1 MDENEVNDTTNP
13 NEPVVEKEAD
23 NNLVEVVD
31 DNDEDDKEIEEY
43 IEKSFSDSN
52 NWYPSSTSKLT
63 WVIYFIIFVSILIWV
78 YFYVIQNKDIMDKI
92 MWKDDTQTWAEIT
105 TWETDNINLENTES
119 GVLITD
125 DSSSEKDPKTTTTTN
140 TTSTSSK
147 SEEVII
153 KDFEKELDSLFNIID
168 ENAK

>member
-52 NWYPSSTSKLT
+52 N
-63 WVIYFIIFVSILIWV
+63 
-78 YFYVIQNKDIMDKI
+78 
-92 MWKDDTQTWAEIT
+92 
-105 TWETDNINLENTES
+105 
-119 GVLITD
+119 
-125 DSSSEKDPKTTTTTN
+125 
-140 TTSTSSK
+140 
-147 SEEVII
+147 
-153 KDFEKELDSLFNIID
+153 
-168 ENAK
+168 